1 MKKILMMFVAVCLA
15 LGTYA
20 APELTK
26 KQQKQ
31 INKEVKAKLK
41 EYKKEG
47 WKVFGTSRTLEAS
60 LDKHISTLVGL
71 DEDGY
76 EIVGTANN
84 FKSKSVGHQQ
94 AVNNACLDYAG
105 KAGSSVRGA
114 VMTDVKANGTE
125 ENDEFEHFYAAY
137 QRNVERE
144 IKNEMTESF
153 SVIRETSPNN
163 YEMQT
168 FFIVNENAA
177 AKARM
182 RAAEQAMKET
192 EVAQDHATKI
202 SDFVRKAFER

>member
-1 MKKILMMFVAVCLA
+1 MKKFILFMLAMCLTFGA
-15 LGTYA
+15 YA
-20 APELTK
+20 ATELTK

-31 INKEVKAKLK
+31 ITKEVKAKMK

-47 WKVFGTSRTLEAS
+47 WKVFGSTRTLDSELKEHLTS
-60 LDKHISTLVGL
+60 LAMLG
-71 DEDGY
+71 EDGY
-76 EIVGTANN
+76 EQVGIAGN

-94 AVNNACLDYAG
+94 AVNNACIEYAG
-105 KAGSSVRGA
+105 KAGSVVRGL
-114 VMTDVKANGTE
+114 TTSDVKANGSD

-153 SVIRETSPNN
+153 SIIRETAPGR

-168 FFIVNENAA
+168 FFIVSESAA
-177 AKARM
+177 AKARI

-192 EVAQDHATKI
+192 GVSQAHASKI

>member
-1 MKKILMMFVAVCLA
+1 MLVMAMCLTFGA
-15 LGTYA
+15 YA
-20 APELTK
+20 ATELTK

-31 INKEVKAKLK
+31 VNKEVKAKMK

-47 WKVFGTSRTLEAS
+47 WKVFGSTRTLDSVLKKHLTS
-60 LDKHISTLVGL
+60 LETLG
-71 DEDGY
+71 EDGY
-76 EIVGTANN
+76 EQVGIAGN

-94 AVNNACLDYAG
+94 AVNNACIEYAG
-105 KAGSSVRGA
+105 KAGSAVRGL
-114 VMTDVKANGTE
+114 TTSDVKANGSD

-144 IKNEMTESF
+144 IKNEMNESF
-153 SVIRETSPNN
+153 SIIRETSPGR

-168 FFIVNENAA
+168 FFIVSESAA
-177 AKARM
+177 AKARV

-192 EVAQDHATKI
+192 EVSQAHATKI

>member
-1 MKKILMMFVAVCLA
+1 MKKFIMLVMAMCLT
-15 LGTYA
+15 LGASA
-20 APELTK
+20 ATELTK

-31 INKEVKAKLK
+31 VNKEVKAKMK

-60 LDKHISTLVGL
+60 LEKHIATLVAL
-71 DEDGY
+71 DEDGF
-76 EIVGTANN
+76 EQVGIANN

-94 AVNNACLDYAG
+94 AVNNACIEYAG
-105 KAGSSVRGA
+105 KAGSSVRGLTTA
-114 VMTDVKANGTE
+114 DLKANGSD

-144 IKNEMTESF
+144 IKNEMTETF
-153 SVIRETSPNN
+153 SIIRETAPDR
-163 YEMQT
+163 YEMQV
-168 FFIVNENAA
+168 FFVVSENAA
-177 AKARM
+177 AKARQ

-192 EVAQDHATKI
+192 EIAQEHAGKI

>member
-1 MKKILMMFVAVCLA
+1 MKKLLMLVMAMCLT
-15 LGTYA
+15 LGAYA
-20 APELTK
+20 APELSK

-31 INKEVKAKLK
+31 VNKEVKAKMK
-41 EYKKEG
+41 EYKKDG
-47 WKVFGTSRTLEAS
+47 WKVFGTSRTLEAV
-60 LDKHISTLVGL
+60 LTDHISNIVAL

-76 EIVGTANN
+76 ELVGISNN

-94 AVNNACLDYAG
+94 AVNNACIEYAG
-105 KAGSSVRGA
+105 KAGSTVRGLA
-114 VMTDVKANGTE
+114 TTDLKANGTD

-144 IKNEMTESF
+144 IKNEMTETY
-153 SVIRETSPNN
+153 SVIRETVPGR

-168 FFIVNENAA
+168 FFIVNESAA
-177 AKARM
+177 AKARA

-192 EVAQDHATKI
+192 EVAQAHASKI